1 MKNTEETETP
11 LIVKKTET
19 DISYREAEIKEKLK
33 NITLE
38 GKKHRNEE
46 VKTAID
52 KVKTLQNLIEGYIL
66 DEERQIPGCEIA
78 LKNTFTE
85 GEIYTLKKKIF
96 DIIKT
101 F

>member
-1 MKNTEETETP
+1 MENTEETP

-38 GKKHRNEE
+38 NKKHQNEE
-46 VKTAID
+46 VKTSIE
-52 KVKTLQNLIEGYIL
+52 KVKLLQGLIEGYSI
-66 DEERQIPGCEIA
+66 DPDRQIVGCDIVF
-78 LKNTFTE
+78 KNTFDE
-85 GEIYTLKKKIF
+85 GEIYTLKQKLF
-96 DIIKT
+96 EIIKT